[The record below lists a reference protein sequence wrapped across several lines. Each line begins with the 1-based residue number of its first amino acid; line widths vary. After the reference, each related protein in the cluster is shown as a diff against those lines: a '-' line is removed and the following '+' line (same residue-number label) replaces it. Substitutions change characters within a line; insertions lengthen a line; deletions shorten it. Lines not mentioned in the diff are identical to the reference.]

1 MKDDS
6 ASLARLLQ
14 EQERAYFMMRFDG
27 NARGE
32 TAFADEDAAF
42 EEEEEDE
49 SLALARQ
56 LQEQEEQE
64 YRNRMLAMAGIDP
77 DAEEDS
83 EAEGIDTDA
92 MTYEELCELGDVV
105 GKVTC
110 GLTDAQIA
118 SLPQRT
124 IDASVAGTKCAVC
137 CMEFDAG
144 EDACELPRCGHVY
157 HGE

>member
-49 SLALARQ
+49 SRSSS
-56 LQEQEEQE
+56 
-64 YRNRMLAMAGIDP
+64 P
-77 DAEEDS
+77 
-83 EAEGIDTDA
+83 
-92 MTYEELCELGDVV
+92 
-105 GKVTC
+105 
-110 GLTDAQIA
+110 
-118 SLPQRT
+118 P
-124 IDASVAGTKCAVC
+124 
-137 CMEFDAG
+137 
-144 EDACELPRCGHVY
+144 
-157 HGE
+157 